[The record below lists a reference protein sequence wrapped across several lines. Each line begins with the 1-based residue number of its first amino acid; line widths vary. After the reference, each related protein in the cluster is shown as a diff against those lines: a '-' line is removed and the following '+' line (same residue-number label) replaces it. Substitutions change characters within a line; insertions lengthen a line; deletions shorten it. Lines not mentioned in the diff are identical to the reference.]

1 MTIKNLREYIAKEGK
16 IPMYGMMFK
25 LLDEDLVRIFIL
37 NNVFETTYKKFI
49 DLKNN
54 LALSDSI
61 FDKDITSMRIV
72 KDDKLQHTMVLNID
86 TRIQEIKPKK
96 PEGGA
101 KAGMKYI

>member
-16 IPMYGMMFK
+16 VPMYGMMFK

-96 PEGGA
+96 PESGI
-101 KAGMKYI
+101 KAGMKYL